1 MIRAIAVAILLLV
14 ATPALA
20 LEDADYSAAVA
31 ATAKDAIIPG
41 YQAFG
46 ETAKEMQTRLETL
59 CKTPGD
65 DTLKNAQQQFTAL
78 TAAWARI
85 QYVSFGPIFAH
96 QRAFRI
102 EYWPDKRNVVGRQL
116 AEVLKKQD
124 GSALEPGRFAAAT
137 VGIQGLPA
145 LERLLFEERALDL
158 VQKDAPGAAFRC
170 RLLAAIATNLTTI
183 TNEIVAGWTEGDSSF
198 LSRIEDP
205 SEDDEELPT
214 GRDAAGRLLND
225 LLTAIIAI
233 RDMKLLAPLG
243 DNVEKAK
250 PRSAEY
256 WRSGQ
261 SIAVI
266 EANVYSLLML
276 FDGERGLAGLLFAQT
291 NGKIPAYQMLGA
303 IHAMRNQ
310 VTALGN
316 LNLPLHKIVADPRL
330 RQRAEALATKLAEMR
345 DILVGR
351 VAPKLNLPI
360 GFNALDGD

>member
-1 MIRAIAVAILLLV
+1 MIRAIAAALLLLV

-31 ATAKDAIIPG
+31 ATARDAIIPG

-46 ETAKEMQTRLETL
+46 ETAKEMQTRLEAL

-65 DTLKNAQQQFTAL
+65 ATLKNAQQQFVGL

-85 QYVSFGPIFAH
+85 QYVSFGPIFEH

-124 GSALEPGRFAAAT
+124 HAALEPERFATTT
-137 VGIQGLPA
+137 VGVQGLPA
-145 LERLLFEERALDL
+145 LERMLFGDDALSEL
-158 VQKDAPGAAFRC
+158 KGPGAAFRC
-170 RLLAAIATNLTTI
+170 GLFAAISNNLETI
-183 TNEIVAGWTEGDSSF
+183 ARDVVTGWTEGDAAF
-198 LSRIEDP
+198 LARIEHP
-205 SEDDEELPT
+205 SEDDEELPS

-225 LLTAIIAI
+225 LLTATIAM

-243 DNVEKAK
+243 TSLAKAK
-250 PRSAEY
+250 GQNAEY

-261 SIAVI
+261 SVATLT
-266 EANVYSLLML
+266 ANLEGWRAQFFADQGLGSLLAAQP
-276 FDGERGLAGLLFAQT
+276 DGKPTVDEMTAAVDQAASALQ
-291 NGKIPAYQMLGA
+291 
-303 IHAMRNQ
+303 Q
-310 VTALGN
+310 VTM
-316 LNLPLHKIVADPRL
+316 PLDKAVADPA
-330 RQRAEALATKLAEMR
+330 QRKLVEAFAVQLIKMRDLLAGPVTTKLN
-345 DILVGR
+345 IPV
-351 VAPKLNLPI
+351 